1 MGQKLHFICS
11 PRQTQEQESRLLM
24 NKIASDPRSALL
36 STSLWLPKSVSLGFL
51 SNNWQR
57 FVCQQLD
64 RLCPTFGAARVSST
78 LLSRGELKLIKI
90 WLMEDASR
98 LLFSASM
105 NDHSA
110 RIPKYSCHEIH
121 SRPTILFKPQIRI
134 PEPRVRDSK
143 VHTSTHL
150 QHISVEMCVRV
161 LGAAFPVSMGPLFY
175 NSANM
180 GYRFPVRCV
189 SHTNTC
195 LHHLPQ
201 ITPSYFSHPWKKK
214 KYKRFRVE
222 VSVTNSEVEDF

>member
-1 MGQKLHFICS
+1 MPTTG
-11 PRQTQEQESRLLM
+11 
-24 NKIASDPRSALL
+24 SALPN
-36 STSLWLPKSVSLGFL
+36 LWGSS
-51 SNNWQR
+51 R
-57 FVCQQLD
+57 
-64 RLCPTFGAARVSST
+64 SST

-90 WLMEDASR
+90 WLMEYACG

-110 RIPKYSCHEIH
+110 WMPKYSCHEIH
-121 SRPTILFKPQIRI
+121 SRPTVLFKPQNRI

-143 VHTSTHL
+143 VHISTHL
-150 QHISVEMCVRV
+150 QHISVEMCVRA
-161 LGAAFPVSMGPLFY
+161 LGAAFPVSLGPLFY

-201 ITPSYFSHPWKKK
+201 ITPSYFSHPWEKKK
-214 KYKRFRVE
+214 IQAISSGSQRKQFGSGRLLGLKKRARAPTRRVHFA
-222 VSVTNSEVEDF
+222 SILIWARTNG